1 MTDSEYKILSFICT
15 KNQIPW
21 CDVLNEFST
30 EPGII
35 GSDAILRGALA
46 SGNIEAIDAAE
57 KPPHCSIRLTKKGIR
72 TLLEA
77 EEERAIQ
84 ESFRQE
90 NIRKEQEEK
99 EENRRI
105 LEAERTARKKEKR
118 SDRYFQVFL
127 VILEPFVTF
136 IIGIIL
142 EHFIGI
148 VDFIVRLFS

>member
-1 MTDSEYKILSFICT
+1 MTDSEYKILSFIRT

-21 CDVLNEFST
+21 CDVLNEFSI

-77 EEERAIQ
+77 EEARAIQ
-84 ESFRQE
+84 ESLRQE
-90 NIRKEQEEK
+90 NIRKEQEKK
-99 EENRRI
+99 EEDRRI
-105 LEAERTARKKEKR
+105 LEDEHTERNREKR
-118 SDRYFQVFL
+118 SDHRFQGDRRKFC
-127 VILEPFVTF
+127 VIDS
-136 IIGIIL
+136 I
-142 EHFIGI
+142 
-148 VDFIVRLFS
+148 

>member
-1 MTDSEYKILSFICT
+1 MTDSEYKILSFIRT

-21 CDVLNEFST
+21 CDVLNEFSI

-77 EEERAIQ
+77 EEARAIQ
-84 ESFRQE
+84 ESLRQE
-90 NIRKEQEEK
+90 NIRKEQEKK
-99 EENRRI
+99 EEDRRI
-105 LEAERTARKKEKR
+105 LEDEHTERNREKR
-118 SDRYFQVFL
+118 SDHRFQVFL
-127 VILEPFVTF
+127 AIFEAFLSLIVGIL
-136 IIGIIL
+136 L
-142 EHFIGI
+142 EHFTGI
-148 VDFIVRLFS
+148 VDFIVRLLS